1 MNAKDREEREE
12 ESVEN
17 YAERLTKETKDKVK
31 AADEQPDEPEEEP
44 EPAVEVEDDDSDEE
58 RVTRRERR
66 QARVKEF
73 ESRAER
79 AEREAS
85 ELRAQQNQL
94 MQQLIALQ
102 QPKEQPVDYERQ
114 LDEQYE
120 STEMEL
126 IRLRGVYSQ
135 RAQQYQ
141 QAGQEMPEAE
151 LRHFIR
157 QQQQLE
163 LKKHSIIGD
172 AYIRRN
178 GYAAPDPRQQQA
190 QMEVAALRAQHADV
204 FANQAAALHV
214 DYAFKRLRAEGKPDT
229 LETAQAAVAEARR
242 VILKQGPAGGKP
254 TQAQKSKYTGS
265 ASGAGGQAGREPVP
279 VIKLS
284 EQGKK
289 MADAALGHIKDE
301 KKRYE
306 TWGKRMWEADK
317 ARKSASPKS

>member
-1 MNAKDREEREE
+1 MNAKDRDD
-12 ESVEN
+12 SD
-17 YAERLTKETKDKVK
+17 AERVADYADRVTKDIKDKVK
-31 AADEQPDEPEEEP
+31 AAEEQEDEPEEES
-44 EPAVEVEDDDSDEE
+44 EPAVEVDDDPDDEP
-58 RVTRRERR
+58 VTRREKR
-66 QARVKEF
+66 ANRVKEF

-85 ELRAQQNQL
+85 ELRAQQQQL
-94 MQQLIALQ
+94 MQQLIAQQ
-102 QPKEQPVDYERQ
+102 QPKEPPVDYERQ

-126 IRLRGVYSQ
+126 IRLRGMYSQ

-151 LRHFIR
+151 LRQFIR

-178 GYAAPDPRQQQA
+178 GYSAPDPRTQQA
-190 QMEVAALRAQHADV
+190 QMEVAALKAQHADV

-242 VILKQGPAGGKP
+242 VILKQGPTGGKP
-254 TQAQKSKYTGS
+254 TQAQKAKYTGS

-317 ARKSASPKS
+317 ARKAASPKS